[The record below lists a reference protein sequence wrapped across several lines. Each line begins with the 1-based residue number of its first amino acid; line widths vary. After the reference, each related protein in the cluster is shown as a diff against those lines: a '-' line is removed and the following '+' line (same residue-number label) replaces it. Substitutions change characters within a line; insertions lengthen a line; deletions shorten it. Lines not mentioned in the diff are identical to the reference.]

1 MADPFVG
8 EIRLFGFD
16 FNPRYWLLCDGS
28 QLPIANYTPL
38 FAVIG
43 NAFGGDG
50 KTNFQ
55 VPDLRGRAAIG
66 MGQGPGRTSQGIGQT
81 GGQSAITLTTDQMPS
96 HNHVLNAGALNPPN
110 PQQNVA
116 PPSPDALL
124 GLSGPNN
131 LFLDPVTPD
140 TALHPASIAP
150 NQGGQPHDNMQPYV
164 AINFCIA
171 WAGVFPQRS

>member
-1 MADPFVG
+1 MADPFIG

-16 FNPRYWLLCDGS
+16 FNPLYWLMCDGS

-55 VPDLRGRAAIG
+55 LPDLRGRAAIG
-66 MGQGPGRTSQGIGQT
+66 FGQAPGLMRQAIGQT
-81 GGQSAITLTTDQMPS
+81 GGQPTVALTTDQIPS

-110 PQQNVA
+110 PDQNVA
-116 PPSPDALL
+116 SPSSEALL

-131 LFLDPVTPD
+131 LYLDPVTPD
-140 TALHPASIAP
+140 KALHPASISP
-150 NQGGQPHDNMQPYV
+150 NGSGLPHDNMQPYV

-171 WAGVFPQRS
+171 WSGVFPPRS